1 MLSVHAHRPAGWP
14 HFVKSVCNLITDG
27 QNLQV
32 RPRVSG
38 QPHSSVCSGLFFLF
52 LFLSLLL
59 GAPSY
64 LLPCRDLN
72 SCLLD
77 PRSGSVV
84 PSITS
89 KVLDKSGF
97 PFPPAGRLFS
107 CGTSTWSERDPGWTN
122 THLSMLLSMQP
133 TVLRCGPGEAAS
145 GIDKAS

>member
-14 HFVKSVCNLITDG
+14 HFVKSVCDPITDG

-52 LFLSLLL
+52 LFLLL
-59 GAPSY
+59 GAPSS

-72 SCLLD
+72 SCLLGPSEWFSSPIHYFQGFGQIQVSFPSSWTPAFMWD
-77 PRSGSVV
+77 AHLVGTRS
-84 PSITS
+84 
-89 KVLDKSGF
+89 
-97 PFPPAGRLFS
+97 
-107 CGTSTWSERDPGWTN
+107 WTN

-133 TVLRCGPGEAAS
+133 TVLRCGPGGAAS
-145 GIDKAS
+145 GMDKAS